1 MELYRELHRHFPES
15 SETQMSRATLGRLF
29 LDRGRPAIGLQEF
42 QEYLSK
48 GGGELEEEAL
58 VGKALALQNL
68 GRRDAEMTAWNEVL
82 NRHPSSV
89 YSEQARAR
97 MSALAH
103 P

>member
-1 MELYRELHRHFPES
+1 MFFSP
-15 SETQMSRATLGRLF
+15 G
-29 LDRGRPAIGLQEF
+29 IGLQEF
-42 QEYLSK
+42 QEYLSH

-82 NRHPSSV
+82 KKHPSSV